1 MTPLGSFSY
10 FTRLSTVINIQDEI
24 KDSVKCTCEN
34 LNTPDSENIQATD
47 CKCWFK
53 NAAINS
59 SESKCGKRLCTE
71 CVQYVNQLEELQLQ
85 IFKIENTI
93 FNLYTRLQL
102 EEKEEI
108 VEETFEYVIAREDVD
123 DERSKDK
130 IIKPKGDNIMN
141 TNH

>member
-24 KDSVKCTCEN
+24 KDSVKCRCGN
-34 LNTPDSENIQATD
+34 LNTHKNENIQSTD

-53 NAAINS
+53 NAAIHS

-85 IFKIENTI
+85 IFKIENKI

-108 VEETFEYVIAREDVD
+108 VEETFEDVIAREDEND
-123 DERSKDK
+123 KRSKAK
-130 IIKPKGDNIMN
+130 IKPKGDNIIN
-141 TNH
+141 TSH

>member
-24 KDSVKCTCEN
+24 KDSVKCRCGN
-34 LNTPDSENIQATD
+34 LNTHESENIQSTD

-53 NAAINS
+53 KAAINS
-59 SESKCGKRLCTE
+59 SESKCEKILCTE

-85 IFKIENTI
+85 IFKIENKI

-108 VEETFEYVIAREDVD
+108 VEETFEDVIAREDEND
-123 DERSKDK
+123 KRSKAK
-130 IIKPKGDNIMN
+130 IKPKGDNIIN
-141 TNH
+141 TSH